1 MSPFNLTHPVYFPCG
16 RKPEYPEKTFLLYTS
31 LIASYCI
38 LFISPYRCKHIAN
51 SLLLCVVLCI
61 STAPV
66 SEEPLSLVS
75 GVGSAFSV
83 VRI

>member
-16 RKPEYPEKTFLLYTS
+16 RKPEYPEKTFLLYAS

-51 SLLLCVVLCI
+51 SLLPCVVLCI
-61 STAPV
+61 LSTASV
-66 SEEPLSLVS
+66 SEVVS
-75 GVGSAFSV
+75 GVGSEFSA